1 MPTDTFR
8 GNRHALG
15 FALRVAAWYLGLF
28 VFLRLNWVE
37 VYGLLPLTQL
47 QARLAVGLCG
57 TPSIPVQATLEC
69 SGADALALCLGF
81 ILAYPARW
89 RLRLAGAGIGLVLI
103 LGLNTLRIGT
113 LGLAAASPAWFEA
126 LHVYLWPGALTL
138 AIAGYVF
145 VWMRLVDRWR
155 VGEAAAAPPASP
167 GVSPG
172 ESWLTPRNRRFVG
185 FTVAFLV
192 LFTAAS
198 PFLFES
204 ARILAAAAFVAR
216 AAAAVL
222 RGFGIEASAAANLLS
237 TPRGR
242 FMVTQECISTPLI
255 AVYLAAILAYSRTW
269 LQRAVGLLAT
279 VPLFVGLGIARL
291 LVVALPAAL
300 VASPLLLVH
309 AFYQIL
315 LAAVIVIVAACWRHG
330 AGGEAMRPALRA
342 ILLGSAL
349 VVLLGTPGAWAVGR
363 TVEILRGTV
372 SSGVAGAA
380 SLDDPQGAVRALPAF
395 QAGLY
400 VAVWLAAFTALGWR
414 RFVAG
419 LALLGL
425 TLVATLL
432 LLHVL
437 AVHAGFTTS
446 VSGIRAWALV
456 GPLLVIAAVAHADRR
471 LRRRAPGMSSVGDD
485 ARD

>member
-1 MPTDTFR
+1 MPTDTAR

-37 VYGLLPLTQL
+37 VHGLLPLTQL

-57 TPSIPVQATLEC
+57 TPSLPVQATLEC

-89 RLRLAGAGIGLVLI
+89 RLRLAGAVVGLVLV

-145 VWMRLVDRWR
+145 AWMRLADRWHLGGAGPAPPTSR
-155 VGEAAAAPPASP
+155 GAPPA
-167 GVSPG
+167 

-185 FTVAFLV
+185 FTVALLI
-192 LFTAAS
+192 LFTVAS

-204 ARILAAAAFVAR
+204 ARLLAVAAFVAR

-222 RGFGIEASAAANLLS
+222 RTLGIEASAAANLLS

-242 FMVTQECISTPLI
+242 FMVTQECISTPLV

-269 LQRAVGLLAT
+269 LQRALGFLAT

-300 VASPLLLVH
+300 VASPLVLVH
-309 AFYQIL
+309 AFYQVL

-330 AGGEAMRPALRA
+330 AGGKATRRALLG

-349 VVLLGTPGAWAVGR
+349 VILLGTPCAWLVGWGAE
-363 TVEILRGTV
+363 TLRGDGV
-372 SSGVAGAA
+372 LSGVVAA
-380 SLDDPQGAVRALPAF
+380 TPSDDPQGAVAALPAF
-395 QAGLY
+395 QLGLY
-400 VAVWLAAFTALGWR
+400 VAVWFAAFSTLGWR
-414 RFVAG
+414 RFLAG

-425 TLVATLL
+425 TQVAALL
-432 LLHVL
+432 ALHLLAL
-437 AVHAGFTTS
+437 HAGLPPQ
-446 VSGIRAWALV
+446 VSGVRAWALV
-456 GPLLVIAAVAHADRR
+456 GPLLVIAAVAHADRI
-471 LRRRAPGMSSVGDD
+471 LRRRATAVTQVDD
-485 ARD
+485 VRG